1 VSLRCRVVGAL
12 GVLAAAGAIA
22 GAPAPANPP
31 ESPRLVLVLSIDQ
44 MRYDYL
50 VRFRPFF
57 EGGLKQL
64 LDQGAV
70 FTEARYRHA
79 STETAPG
86 HSVILSGR
94 SPRYTGIVA
103 NDWYD
108 PLRHATQNAVG
119 DPVQETLGGAARSA
133 SPANFLGYTLGDAL
147 KRAHHDSRV
156 VGVALKD
163 RAAILMA
170 GRRADAAYWYGAGD
184 GRFVTSTYYM
194 HETPAWLEELN
205 ARKLPDGYAGRS
217 WTRLLPDVGLYDKT
231 AGPDA
236 VEGEADRKD
245 VVFPHLLKSTPPSAI
260 YGALPATPFADEIVL
275 QAALAAMDAHQLGR
289 RGATDLLAVGFS
301 ATDYVGHNYGPDSQE
316 LMDQVL
322 RLDRVLGTLL
332 AEVDRRLGPGRVLG
346 VLTAD
351 HGVMPL
357 VEVLRSRGVAA
368 QRVDPQSFRRSVE
381 AALVKRFP
389 GAPPLVA
396 SYDAPDFYFDLRAIE
411 DHHLSRSDVE
421 EEATRALLATGV
433 VEAVYNHRQM
443 LESAPPGDEQFELF
457 RNAFFEPR
465 SPHLIVS
472 VKPHVYVGAY
482 PGGTGHGT
490 VHDYDRHVPILFWG
504 TGVRPGTSTAPC
516 GPEDIAPTLG
526 RLLGIDY
533 PPEEGAR
540 VLEELLIH

>member
-1 VSLRCRVVGAL
+1 M
-12 GVLAAAGAIA
+12 
-22 GAPAPANPP
+22 
-31 ESPRLVLVLSIDQ
+31 LVLSIDQ

-57 EGGLKQL
+57 EGGLKRL

-70 FTEARYRHA
+70 FSEARYRHA

-94 SPRYTGIVA
+94 SPRYTGIVS
-103 NDWYD
+103 NEWYD
-108 PLRHATQNAVG
+108 PLTHGDVYAVG
-119 DPVQETLGGAARSA
+119 DPVQETLGGAARPA

-147 KRAHHDSRV
+147 KKAHRDSRV
-156 VGVALKD
+156 VAVALKD
-163 RAAILMA
+163 RAAVLMA
-170 GRRADAAYWYGAGD
+170 GRRADAAYWYSPGD

-194 HETPAWLEELN
+194 RAAPAWLEAFN

-217 WTRLLPDVGLYDKT
+217 WTRLLPDVAIYEKT

-236 VEGEADRKD
+236 IEGEADRKAI
-245 VVFPHLLKSTPPSAI
+245 VFPHVLKSTPPSAV
-260 YGALPATPFADEIVL
+260 YGALPTTPFADELVL

-301 ATDYVGHNYGPDSQE
+301 ATDYIGHNYGPDSQE
-316 LMDQVL
+316 IMDQIL

-332 AEVDRRLGPGRVLG
+332 AEVDRRLGPGRVIG

-357 VEVLRSRGVAA
+357 VEVLQSKGVAA
-368 QRVDPQSFRRSVE
+368 QRVAPEILVRTVE
-381 AALVKRFP
+381 AALARRFP
-389 GAPPLVA
+389 GAPPLIA
-396 SYDAPDFYFDLRAIE
+396 SYDEPDFYLDLRAIE
-411 DHHLSRSDVE
+411 SRHLERSEVEDV
-421 EEATRALLATGV
+421 AVRALLATGL
-433 VEAVYNHRQM
+433 VEAVYTHRQ
-443 LESAPPGDEQFELF
+443 LLASAAPGDDQFEAF
-457 RNAFFEPR
+457 RKAFFEPR
-465 SPHLIVS
+465 SPHLIVRL
-472 VKPHVYVGAY
+472 KPFIYMGDH

-490 VHDYDRHVPILFWG
+490 VHDYDRHVPVLFWG
-504 TGVRPGTSTAPC
+504 EGVRAGTFTAPS

-526 RLLGIDY
+526 RLLGLDY